1 MAIID
6 VIKYNGTPDVFAW
19 KYQVKN
25 LEPGHDSSLTNRRKL
40 FCLKKLD
47 GIGCFSK
54 RKIYVRN

>member
-25 LEPGHDSSLTNRRKL
+25 LEPGRNSSLTNRRKL
-40 FCLKKLD
+40 FCLKSGMALD
-47 GIGCFSK
+47 VFKAEDI
-54 RKIYVRN
+54 R